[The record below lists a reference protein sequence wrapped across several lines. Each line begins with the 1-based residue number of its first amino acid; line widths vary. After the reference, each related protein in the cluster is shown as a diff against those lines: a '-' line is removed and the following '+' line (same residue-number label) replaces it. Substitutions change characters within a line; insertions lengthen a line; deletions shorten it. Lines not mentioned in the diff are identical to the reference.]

1 MLVEYFTYKDVFFH
15 PFSIFAA
22 EGHDNIR
29 IQSVMEVL
37 ALG

>member
-1 MLVEYFTYKDVFFH
+1 MLVEYFTYKDVFFR
-15 PFSIFAA
+15 PFSMYAA

-29 IQSVMEVL
+29 IQSVMKVL